1 MVPHNDFTIQS
12 VTGWKPGHTRNIIQ
26 AAGKVGRVVA
36 PYLIGRIL
44 IKQYVLAF
52 LQCAQQGVA
61 FGALGG
67 NQWRSRLATMASRE
81 VTGGVQIV
89 DHGKGAL
96 GFAPHDAFVDGH
108 HIVCIVED
116 MILLLVVA
124 DRKVALPAD
133 VQGALDVR
141 SVTAH
146 LADEDALLAIHIDLT
161 LQSLRSSFT
170 ECGQNDVAHGR
181 VNDFTNITL
190 AREVGQ
196 TPANNILDSA
206 LLADGAVER
215 ILVQAAVA
223 IDIGILA
230 VLFCASPPRH
240 RPLLAE
246 NRGTLP

>member
-1 MVPHNDFTIQS
+1 MVFHLNATIYNPVFWVQR
-12 VTGWKPGHTRNIIQ
+12 HTCNIIQ
-26 AAGKVGRVVA
+26 AAGQVGGVVAAYLVGRVF
-36 PYLIGRIL
+36 IE
-44 IKQYVLAF
+44 KHVLAF

-61 FGALGG
+61 FGAMGG
-67 NQWRSRLATMASRE
+67 NQRRSRLATMAGRE

-96 GFAPHDAFVDGH
+96 GLAPHDAFVDGH
-108 HIVCIVED
+108 HIVFIVGN
-116 MILLLVVA
+116 MILLLIVA
-124 DRKVALPAD
+124 HRKVALPAD